1 MTTAET
7 EEPQLLK
14 NMEDVLTQLT
24 EFQTSLRKKDSALRA
39 KIDAE
44 HKEMEKIARRR
55 DFYKVRIALMA
66 FKFIMNS
73 WWRAFIEISL
83 SPKLFSFHRNSKPTL
98 LQSTM
103 KH

>member
-1 MTTAET
+1 M
-7 EEPQLLK
+7 K

-44 HKEMEKIARRR
+44 HKEMEKIALRR

-73 WWRAFIEISL
+73 WWRIFIEIIVA
-83 SPKLFSFHRNSKPTL
+83 KTLFIS
-98 LQSTM
+98 
-103 KH
+103 